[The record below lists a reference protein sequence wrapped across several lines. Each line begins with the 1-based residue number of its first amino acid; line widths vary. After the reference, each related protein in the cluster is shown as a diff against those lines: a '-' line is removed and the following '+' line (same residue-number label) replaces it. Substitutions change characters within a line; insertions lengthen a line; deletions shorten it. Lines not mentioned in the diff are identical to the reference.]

1 MAQKFDNRAVVSTP
15 SYSTFDLSYRSRL
28 TGIMG
33 DLIPVLCKEI
43 VPGDHFK
50 VGVSSL
56 IRLAPLQAPVFDDCR
71 VDFHAFFVQNRIIDP
86 RWKEFITGGIGL
98 GSDWRPAD
106 ITPLLFS
113 EKYLVGGLIDSA
125 EEEYTHQF
133 GSVSSLADYLG
144 IHYGS
149 YTETA
154 DQRPSP
160 TLDMSGVDG
169 YPILAYPFLAY
180 HQIWNDWFRNERI
193 EEALNFFDDAGNFLD
208 ALGGN
213 GRVSYPHYVVTQQV
227 LDFFAI
233 HKRNFAKDKYTTAL
247 PEPVIG
253 GPVTVPSVSG
263 TVPLEVGS
271 GNAAGRSD
279 VVVDGGSSSGSFST
293 KTSDGITTNTGESLF
308 VDLSNAAMATIQQL
322 KTAFKM
328 YSFFMKDT
336 YNGNRYV
343 EFIESHFN
351 RRVPDATLDRAL
363 YLGKTSANIS
373 FGEVFQTSEGDGTEG
388 SGRLGNYAGRGVG
401 AAKGFLF
408 NEQFDEHG
416 YIIVIMSIVPRAT
429 YFQGID
435 KKFLKKDRF
444 DFFFPEFQDIGDDKV
459 IVKELYNYPG
469 ANTDK
474 DDENVFGYQSRWH
487 EYKQYNNEL
496 HGDFLTNMRFWTLSR
511 KFDSEPKLGPTFSNI
526 PVINNPFIQI
536 DEFSDNYL
544 IDLIFHIT
552 ASRPMK
558 FYETF

>member
-50 VGVSSL
+50 VGISSL
-56 IRLAPLQAPVFDDCR
+56 IRLAPLQSPVFDDCR

-98 GSDWRPAD
+98 GSDWKPAD
-106 ITPLLFS
+106 ILPLLFS
-113 EKYLVGGLIDSA
+113 EKYLIGGLTDD
-125 EEEYTHQF
+125 EEVIPHQF
-133 GSVSSLADYLG
+133 GAVSSLADYLG
-144 IHYGS
+144 IHYRG
-149 YTETA
+149 YNEDENQTPA
-154 DQRPSP
+154 P
-160 TLDMSGVDG
+160 TLDSSGTDG

-193 EEALNFFDDAGNFLD
+193 EEAMSFIDSIGNDFLSHVSRLAEPSVTITQVERQFFSL
-208 ALGGN
+208 
-213 GRVSYPHYVVTQQV
+213 
-227 LDFFAI
+227 

-253 GPVTVPSVSG
+253 GPVTVPSLSG
-263 TVPLEVGS
+263 TLPLEVES
-271 GNAAGRSD
+271 GNSAGRSD
-279 VVVDGGSSSGSFST
+279 VVVGGGSSDGSFGT
-293 KTSDGITTNTGESLF
+293 KTSDGDTTAMGDSLF
-308 VDLSNAAMATIQQL
+308 IDLSNAAMATIQQL

-363 YLGKTSANIS
+363 YLGKTSSNIS

-408 NEQFDEHG
+408 NDQFDEHG
-416 YIIVIMSIVPRAT
+416 YIMVIMSIVPRAT

-444 DFFFPEFQDIGDDKV
+444 DFFFPEFQDIGDDKI
-459 IVKELYNYPG
+459 IVKEIYNSPE
-469 ANTDK
+469 NTTAGK
-474 DDENVFGYQSRWH
+474 EDDLVFGYQSRWH

-511 KFDSEPKLGPTFSNI
+511 YFDSEPKLGSTFSNI